1 MCSNYWQPNIIRI
14 LIPYLQPLC
23 DVFCFYFDVAKD
35 ITFTW
40 IIFTCLHDLTQDDY
54 APAEYPFETCLVA
67 TCIVAVILAGL
78 SLAAISCYY
87 AKDIF
92 DMCDEQGHPE
102 RYE

>member
-1 MCSNYWQPNIIRI
+1 M
-14 LIPYLQPLC
+14 
-23 DVFCFYFDVAKD
+23 FCFYFDVAKD

-54 APAEYPFETCLVA
+54 APATYPFETCLVA

-102 RYE
+102 R